1 MRYMA
6 LACDYDG
13 TITRDNKPD
22 YNVLDKL
29 RQLRASGRK
38 VILVTGRTLQQLKE
52 ACPDLTSFDSLIL
65 ENGAVLCDPTTGQ
78 RQILC
83 AGPSVDLLS
92 ELKKS
97 GVSDLTIGD
106 AIVATWSPHETDV
119 LNAIRKL
126 GLDLQ
131 ISFNRSA
138 VMVLPPGVN
147 KASGLLVALNT
158 LGISKHNVV
167 GVGDAEN
174 DHVFLSMC
182 ERAVAVANATPL
194 VKGLVDWV
202 LEREEADGVCDLIDQ
217 LLDDDLQR
225 IDSQMLRSKLPIGT
239 SDVGAVSIDAYNSR
253 VLIAGPSRTGKSR
266 LTYGLLERLAAE
278 QYQFCV
284 VDPES
289 DYDGFPG
296 AVTLGTTTH
305 PPYVEHVLHA
315 LNNPINSVT
324 VNLVGLSF
332 AQRPA
337 YFARLLNVLQD
348 LRMSTGR
355 PHWLIVE
362 EAHHMLYPSWK
373 HASEIAPKDF
383 PGLLLVTIHPS
394 ELSSAI
400 ISLIDTVIATGSN
413 GHEVINAFAEAAKLE
428 IPHLHHVPLVRGE
441 VLLWMRSSPATVT
454 KVKVLPTI
462 HEHRRHLRKYA
473 EGDVGYQRS
482 FYFTGPAYRLN
493 LQASNLNIFVRI
505 ADGVDNETWLYHL
518 NRGDYALWFEDVIKD
533 RELAELAQSFA
544 DSRASAAQSRGAIR
558 DFIRTRYTLPERS
571 NLFDSEL
578 WKK

>member
-13 TITRDNKPD
+13 TITYRDKPN
-22 YNVLDKL
+22 YEVLDKL

-38 VILVTGRTLQQLKE
+38 VILVTGRTLEQLKE
-52 ACPDLTSFDSLIL
+52 SCPDLSSFDILVL
-65 ENGAVLCDPTTGQ
+65 ENGAVLCDAATGQ
-78 RQILC
+78 KHMLC
-83 AGPSVDLLS
+83 AAPSQDLIS
-92 ELKKS
+92 ELRKN
-97 GVSDLTIGD
+97 GVSNLTIGS

-119 LNAIRKL
+119 LAAIRKL

-131 ISFNRSA
+131 ISFNRDA
-138 VMVLPPGVN
+138 VMVLPPGTN
-147 KASGLLVALNT
+147 KASGLLAALDS

-174 DHVFLSMC
+174 DHIFLSMC
-182 ERAVAVANATPL
+182 ECSVAVANATAL
-194 VKGLVDWV
+194 VKRMVDLV
-202 LEREEADGVCDLIDQ
+202 LERAESDGVCDLIDQ
-217 LLDDDLQR
+217 LLDNDLQR
-225 IDSQMLRSKLPIGT
+225 IDSRSKLAIGT
-239 SDVGAVSIDAYNSR
+239 SDDGSVSIDAYNSR

-278 QYQFCV
+278 QYQSCV

-289 DYDGFPG
+289 DYDGFHG
-296 AVTLGTTTH
+296 AVTLGTTSH
-305 PPYVEHVLHA
+305 PPDIEHVLLA
-315 LNNPINSVT
+315 LNNPINSVI

-332 AQRPA
+332 AERPA
-337 YFARLLNVLQD
+337 YFARLFNILQD

-373 HASEIAPKDF
+373 HASEFVPKDF

-400 ISLIDTVIATGSN
+400 LSLIDTVIATGIN
-413 GHEVINAFAEAAKLE
+413 AHEVINAFAEAAKLE
-428 IPHLHHVPLVRGE
+428 LPRLEASPLTRGD

-482 FYFTGPAYRLN
+482 FFFTGPDFRLN

-505 ADGVDNETWLYHL
+505 ADGIDNATWLYHL
-518 NRGDYALWFEDVIKD
+518 SRGDYARWFEDVIKD
-533 RELAELAQSFA
+533 HELAELAKSFA
-544 DSRASAAQSRGAIR
+544 DSRASAVQSRRAIR
-558 DFIRTRYTLPERS
+558 DFIRTRYTLSERPS
-571 NLFDSEL
+571 LFYS
-578 WKK
+578 